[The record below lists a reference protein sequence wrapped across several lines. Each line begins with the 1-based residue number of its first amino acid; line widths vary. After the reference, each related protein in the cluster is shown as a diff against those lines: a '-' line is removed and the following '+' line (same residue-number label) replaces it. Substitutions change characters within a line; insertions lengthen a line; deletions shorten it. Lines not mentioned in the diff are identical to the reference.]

1 MKPARGDRSRAARDR
16 RWTARAQIAV
26 LISGTG
32 AVVAALLVARSVGLA
47 AAIALTAAELPLI
60 WLAIAGRRAGGS
72 PTTAPFERGFDDAA
86 IGMLM
91 LSREMRVL
99 RVNAAVCSL
108 LARDREELV
117 GRSILDFT
125 HQDDI
130 QQSIDWTDAR
140 FGGLD
145 PAPLVKRY
153 IRPDGSLVDATV
165 VSAVVEP
172 DDGEPYF
179 FSQLQDVTEQRRAE
193 RQKAAIADLGRR
205 ALECTDVVAMI
216 EEAME
221 LVRESLGT
229 ANCVTNRRLAS
240 GEIRNVAIA
249 GDVVLFSIPPGRPSQ
264 TAYTLGV
271 SGPVISNDL
280 SAESRFSVP
289 ATVLEHDMYRGL
301 SVRVA
306 ERSGSCHA
314 ILAQR
319 RREARPFTNGDGRFL
334 EAVAYVIA
342 GAVDRSATE
351 ETLRRRALEDPLTG
365 LGNRALLAN
374 RLESE
379 LRHAR
384 RVGDRVCLL
393 TLDLDRFKAVNDT
406 LGHTVGDTLLRQ
418 VAARLSACVR
428 EEDLVSHPGG
438 DEFAAVCTRAV
449 TDDAIGV
456 VAQRLV
462 DAVVEPF
469 AVAGREVFLT
479 ASVGLAVND
488 GGDETAEALLRDAD
502 AAMYRAK
509 ELGGGRYETFD
520 LSLRHRL
527 VERMTIEADL
537 RHAIERDQLELY
549 YQPIIDLADERP
561 VGFEA
566 LLRWHH
572 PDRGL
577 VGPGEFI
584 HIAEETGMI
593 VPIGDWVLRSVADQL
608 SRWPDTIH
616 VSANVSALQI
626 GPGLVAD
633 VEALLADHRLAP
645 DRLVL
650 EITES
655 LVLDPR
661 VRPVVAGLRALGVQ
675 LALDDFGTGYSSLGS
690 IQHFPLDLVKLD
702 RALVSSLPGGRG
714 VAVVRAAVELGHALG
729 VAVIAEGIEDRVQ
742 LESLRELGCRLGQG
756 FLFAKPMPAHDA
768 ERLLIDSGHRAPRAD
783 EQAA

>member
-1 MKPARGDRSRAARDR
+1 M
-16 RWTARAQIAV
+16 
-26 LISGTG
+26 
-32 AVVAALLVARSVGLA
+32 
-47 AAIALTAAELPLI
+47 
-60 WLAIAGRRAGGS
+60 
-72 PTTAPFERGFDDAA
+72 
-86 IGMLM
+86 
-91 LSREMRVL
+91 
-99 RVNAAVCSL
+99 
-108 LARDREELV
+108 
-117 GRSILDFT
+117 
-125 HQDDI
+125 
-130 QQSIDWTDAR
+130 
-140 FGGLD
+140 
-145 PAPLVKRY
+145 
-153 IRPDGSLVDATV
+153 
-165 VSAVVEP
+165 
-172 DDGEPYF
+172 
-179 FSQLQDVTEQRRAE
+179 
-193 RQKAAIADLGRR
+193 
-205 ALECTDVVAMI
+205 
-216 EEAME
+216 
-221 LVRESLGT
+221 
-229 ANCVTNRRLAS
+229 
-240 GEIRNVAIA
+240 
-249 GDVVLFSIPPGRPSQ
+249 
-264 TAYTLGV
+264 
-271 SGPVISNDL
+271 
-280 SAESRFSVP
+280 
-289 ATVLEHDMYRGL
+289 
-301 SVRVA
+301 
-306 ERSGSCHA
+306 
-314 ILAQR
+314 
-319 RREARPFTNGDGRFL
+319 
-334 EAVAYVIA
+334 
-342 GAVDRSATE
+342 
-351 ETLRRRALEDPLTG
+351 
-365 LGNRALLAN
+365 
-374 RLESE
+374 
-379 LRHAR
+379 
-384 RVGDRVCLL
+384 CLL

-449 TDDAIGV
+449 TDHAIGV

-469 AVAGREVFLT
+469 DVAGREVFLT
-479 ASVGLAVND
+479 ASVGVAVSD
-488 GGDETAEALLRDAD
+488 RGDETAEALLRDAD

-561 VGFEA
+561 IGFEA

-577 VGPGEFI
+577 VGPSEFI

-593 VPIGDWVLRSVADQL
+593 VPIGDWVLRSVAEQL

-626 GPGLVAD
+626 GLELVAD
-633 VEALLADHRLAP
+633 VEALLVDHRLAP
-645 DRLVL
+645 SRLVL

-690 IQHFPLDLVKLD
+690 IQRFPLDLVKLD
-702 RALVSSLPGGRG
+702 RALVSSLPGGRS

-756 FLFAKPMPAHDA
+756 FLFAQADAGAGRGAAATRLRSPRSPARMSRPPRLWLGRREGPGRRGHEASGNRVSDPAEWKEAGHAEARLEFEIDAGCARIGLHVPGDVELLLRWMVGDLCQPHRSRSLHDHRQDEVEILDDRSSRQVQLRSRPA
-768 ERLLIDSGHRAPRAD
+768 RLTARFSLEHVNFSDDLRIPIRIPLDRLQQCKALIGCCRHELRCGAAKIFRHRQRGYTNSENCQPPGRRSRCLT
-783 EQAA
+783 

>member
-1 MKPARGDRSRAARDR
+1 MEPARGDESRAVRDR
-16 RWTARAQIAV
+16 RWTMRARIAALV
-26 LISGTG
+26 SGTATG
-32 AVVAALLVARSVGLA
+32 VAAVLVARSVGLA
-47 AAIALTAAELPLI
+47 AAIAVTAAELPLI
-60 WLAIAGRRAGGS
+60 WLAIGQRRSGGS
-72 PTTAPFERGFDDAA
+72 PPAVRFERGFDDAA

-99 RVNAAVCSL
+99 RVNGAVCSL
-108 LARDREELV
+108 LARDRSELI

-125 HQDDI
+125 HQEDI
-130 QQSIDWTDAR
+130 QHSIDWTEAR

-165 VSAVVEP
+165 VSAVIEP

-205 ALECTDVVAMI
+205 ALECSDVVAMM
-216 EEAME
+216 EEAMD
-221 LVRESLGT
+221 LVRETLGT
-229 ANCVTNRRLAS
+229 VNCIANRRLAS
-240 GEIRNVAIA
+240 GEIRNVAVA
-249 GDVVLFSIPPGRPSQ
+249 GDVVLFRIPPGRPSQ

-271 SGPVISNDL
+271 SEPVISNDL

-289 ATVLEHDMYRGL
+289 ATVPEHGINRGL

-314 ILAQR
+314 LLAQR
-319 RREARPFTNGDGRFL
+319 RREDRPFTDGDGRFL

-342 GAVDRSATE
+342 GAVDRAATE

-365 LGNRALLAN
+365 LANRALLAN

-384 RVGDRVCLL
+384 RVGDQVCLL
-393 TLDLDRFKAVNDT
+393 SLDLDRFKAVNDT

-438 DEFAAVCTRAV
+438 DEFAAVCTRAG
-449 TDDAIGV
+449 TDHAIDA

-469 AVAGREVFLT
+469 EVAGREVFLT
-479 ASVGLAVND
+479 ASVGVAVSD
-488 GGDETAEALLRDAD
+488 RGDETAEALLRDAD

-549 YQPIIDLADERP
+549 YQPIIDLAEERP
-561 VGFEA
+561 TGFEA
-566 LLRWHH
+566 LLRWRH

-577 VGPGEFI
+577 VGPSEFI

-593 VPIGDWVLRSVADQL
+593 VPIGDWVLRSVAEQL

-626 GPGLVAD
+626 GLELVAD
-633 VEALLADHRLAP
+633 IEALLVDHRLAP
-645 DRLVL
+645 SRLVL

-690 IQHFPLDLVKLD
+690 IQRFPLDLVKLD
-702 RALVSSLPGGRG
+702 RALVSSLPGGRSI
-714 VAVVRAAVELGHALG
+714 AVVRAAVELGHALG

-756 FLFAKPMPAHDA
+756 FLFARPMPAQDA
-768 ERLLIDSGHRAPRAD
+768 ERLLLDSGHRARGAD